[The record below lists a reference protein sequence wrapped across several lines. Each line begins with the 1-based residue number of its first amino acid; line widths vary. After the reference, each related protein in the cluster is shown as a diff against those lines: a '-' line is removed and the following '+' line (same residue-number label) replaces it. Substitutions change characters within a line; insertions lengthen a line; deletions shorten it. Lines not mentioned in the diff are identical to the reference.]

1 MTSKKNRSY
10 ISELHQKFN
19 DTSSLTVDKIKSVH
33 PDYGTGKNI
42 MQTLLTDLR
51 KAGYKNDDG
60 TYSLPSLDAD
70 DSAPVVEEKKTKK
83 TVEESKVPT
92 NDSQKISQQKIEKH
106 VCLLYTSDA
115 ADE

>member
-10 ISELHQKFN
+10 ISELHQNFDN
-19 DTSSLTVDKIKSVH
+19 TSSLTVDEIKSVH

-51 KAGYKNDDG
+51 KAGYQNDDG

-70 DSAPVVEEKKTKK
+70 DSTPVVEKKTKK
-83 TVEESKVPT
+83 TVKVSKVPT
-92 NDSQKISQQKIEKH
+92 NDSQKISQK
-106 VCLLYTSDA
+106 
-115 ADE
+115 